1 MGPKGTPYQD
11 GVFILYVEFPQE
23 YPQKPPMIRFLTEIY
38 HCNINSLGRICH
50 SVLDRNYMV
59 DVTMKQI
66 FDCIY
71 GLLLTPEPEDPL
83 DSTIASEFLTDLVT
97 YQKNAKN
104 MTQQKALINLTKI
117 YDSIIGQN
125 DPEASSKKKSI

>member
-1 MGPKGTPYQD
+1 MFY
-11 GVFILYVEFPQE
+11 YENFP
-23 YPQKPPMIRFLTEIY
+23 
-38 HCNINSLGRICH
+38 SG
-50 SVLDRNYMV
+50 NYMV